1 MMHYIEHASPLGPLV
16 LGASERGLCG
26 VYFAAHK
33 HFNGIQDWRRAPDH
47 ATLRETA
54 RQLDDY
60 FARRRTHFD
69 LPLDMDCGTEFQR
82 SVWQELTAIP
92 FGHSASYAALAQRIG
107 KPRAVRAVGAA
118 NGDTLNEAAESS
130 AALQSLQ
137 KAFALIS
144 AGSGPYLWKYGDEVY
159 KILTPA
165 EKAAAKAAEEAAKPK
180 PPVRLTARQIV
191 KKMTA
196 DDPRKPEVKKPR
208 RRRK

>member
-1 MMHYIEHASPLGPLV
+1 MMHYIEHASPLGSLV
-16 LGASERGLCG
+16 LAASERGLCG

-82 SVWQELTAIP
+82 SVWQEMTAIP

-118 NGDTLNEAAESS
+118 NGRNPLSIVVPCHRVIGASGALTGYAGGLERKAYLLTLEGLRFN
-130 AALQSLQ
+130 
-137 KAFALIS
+137 
-144 AGSGPYLWKYGDEVY
+144 
-159 KILTPA
+159 
-165 EKAAAKAAEEAAKPK
+165 
-180 PPVRLTARQIV
+180 
-191 KKMTA
+191 
-196 DDPRKPEVKKPR
+196 
-208 RRRK
+208 